1 MRGDLIDAPR
11 ILLPVI
17 KMPHAAPMTCL
28 YDKKKKE
35 YVEKKVLEFV
45 FSLEKKKGESGNE
58 NKN

>member
-28 YDKKKKE
+28 YDKKE
-35 YVEKKVLEFV
+35 
-45 FSLEKKKGESGNE
+45 GIG
-58 NKN
+58 